1 MTGAVS
7 RETQL
12 ERYEAAMAYAGWSV
26 RKLFQMRRY
35 YGRKVDLIEFI
46 LAWRDEESCEA
57 IADRFNLESPDYV
70 SELRAKLGLPS
81 AAAAADGFR
90 PASAAGP
97 SVAVIADTASA
108 PRSMSRRPKRVAM
121 MSPIVGL
128 ALVLRPISSSASNC
142 AERSIRGSRVS
153 MAVASASSGIA
164 GVAILGSLSPPGP
177 VRTLRAAR

>member
-12 ERYEAAMAYAGWSV
+12 ERYEAAMAYAGWSI

-81 AAAAADGFR
+81 RGHGGPRAKGEPVSRAFLAKFAK
-90 PASAAGP
+90 PAG
-97 SVAVIADTASA
+97 DA
-108 PRSMSRRPKRVAM
+108 P
-121 MSPIVGL
+121 
-128 ALVLRPISSSASNC
+128 
-142 AERSIRGSRVS
+142 
-153 MAVASASSGIA
+153 
-164 GVAILGSLSPPGP
+164 
-177 VRTLRAAR
+177 